1 MTRVANLYAL
11 QEIDSQIDSCE
22 RTLAE
27 IRSRQVEDES
37 QTQRRE
43 RIAELEP
50 LLRSA
55 ATEQRDAEIDV
66 EDLRAKIAPVEE
78 KLYSGRI
85 TSAKELQDLQ
95 DEIDQFRRQLQG
107 REERLLLAMGRA
119 DELQGE
125 CDALRRDVAEA
136 EAAWSAEQ
144 GQLAEQADTVN
155 EEIAALRERG
165 EQARRPLDGEAL
177 RKYDQLRRSRQ
188 GRAVA
193 RVQGGTCLGCRIA
206 LPSTLFQRAR
216 SGMALVFCS
225 NCERILYVG

>member
-1 MTRVANLYAL
+1 MTRVSNLYAL

-22 RTLAE
+22 RALSDVRA
-27 IRSRQVEDES
+27 RQGEDEG
-37 QTQRRE
+37 QAQRRE

-50 LLRSA
+50 LLLSA
-55 ATEQRDAEIDV
+55 AHEQREAETEV

-95 DEIDQFRRQLQG
+95 GEVDQFRRQLQG
-107 REERLLLAMGRA
+107 REERLLLAMGRS

-125 CDALRRDVAEA
+125 LDTLRREVVDGET
-136 EAAWSAEQ
+136 AWLAEQ
-144 GQLAEQADTVN
+144 GELAEQADRLTQ
-155 EEIAALRERG
+155 EIAALHERS
-165 EQARRPLDGEAL
+165 EQARRPIDGEAL
-177 RKYDQLRRSRQ
+177 RRYDQLRRSRQ

-216 SGMALVFCS
+216 SGMALVSCS